1 MSRPNFVNGVLLALV
16 LAPAGAAS
24 FAALALISAPGP
36 ALRIVIAALGALYV
50 AYLLR
55 AAQARVGRP
64 SVAALW
70 LAAAAALWFAAPPLG
85 LYLVAHVALVWGVR
99 VLYHHA
105 GVLAALLDAAVSAL
119 ALAAAV
125 WAALGTHSVLLA
137 VWCFFLVQA
146 LFTAIPGSPAHPQ
159 TGGEPQARLRFRR
172 AQRTAEAALAR
183 LHAHPDRY

>member
-1 MSRPNFVNGVLLALV
+1 MRRPSFVNGVVLALV

-24 FAALALISAPGP
+24 FAALALLSAPGP
-36 ALRIVIAALGALYV
+36 ALRVVIAALGALYV

-55 AAQARVGRP
+55 AAEARVGRP

-70 LAAAAALWFAAPPLG
+70 LAAATALWLAAPPLG
-85 LYLVAHVALVWGVR
+85 VYLAAHVALVWGVR
-99 VLYHHA
+99 VLYHHT

-146 LFTAIPGSPAHPQ
+146 LFTAIPDVSGRGRI
-159 TGGEPQARLRFRR
+159 GGEPQAHVRFRR